1 MHHDLSPEALA
12 DKMSA
17 EQRLNQFV
25 IRDPFPLVES
35 CLIVASMTGALLI
48 AYYAEA
54 VEAWLMGLGL

>member
-1 MHHDLSPEALA
+1 MAPDYSPEALA

-25 IRDPFPLVES
+25 IRDPFPIVES
-35 CLIVASMTGALLI
+35 CLIVAAMTGALLI

>member
-1 MHHDLSPEALA
+1 MHHDLHPEALA
-12 DKMSA
+12 DKMSS

-25 IRDPFPLVES
+25 IRDPFPIVES

-54 VEAWLMGLGL
+54 VEAWLAGLGL